1 MSLLNAAI
9 VATAAVAAG
18 VFAAAAYLGI
28 ELSRLVAKN
37 SPASQTPGEQRPEP
51 PVIWFLLGS
60 AALGAAIASHG
71 LDWQGIGLEAVI
83 CVSLVA
89 CWHSAVAYG
98 HMPDYFTLTP
108 LGAIVLSAIAQANWP
123 LIVGVIVPF
132 IPFAAMAYLSKG
144 KGMGWD
150 DAKLAALGGGILGT
164 TDALLAYAVACV
176 VAVVVTALRK
186 RIKEPIVFGPY
197 VIGAIA
203 LSLAFRFGP

>member
-9 VATAAVAAG
+9 AATAVVAAG
-18 VFAAAAYLGI
+18 IFAAAAYLGI

-37 SPASQTPGEQRPEP
+37 APAAQAQGEPRKEP
-51 PVIWFLLGS
+51 AVIWFLLGS
-60 AALGAAIASHG
+60 AILGGVIALHG
-71 LDWQGIGLEAVI
+71 MDWQGIGLEAVI

-98 HMPDYFTLTP
+98 RMPDYFTLTP
-108 LGAIVLSAIAQANWP
+108 LAAIVLSAIAQSNWP
-123 LIVGVIVPF
+123 LLVGVIVPF

-164 TDALLAYAVACV
+164 TDALLAYAMACIA
-176 VAVVVTALRK
+176 AVTVTWLRK
-186 RIKEPIVFGPY
+186 RLKEPIVFGPY
-197 VIGAIA
+197 VIAAIA
-203 LSLAFRFGP
+203 LLLAFRF